1 MSLFTSDSG
10 CRHPSWC
17 LLFVSFLLSV
27 LAFLLSLN
35 QNKLNMNFFKII
47 SVVTSLLFIYLFFQ
61 LIINSDAFVTGL
73 GLHPSETVSIL
84 CRRTSIF
91 MMGISVLMLSSIN
104 LQHSKARQSITLATG
119 ITMIGLACMGSFEL
133 IRGTVNT
140 SMLTAIA
147 IETILGTSFLILF
160 FINRKAKISQS

>member
-1 MSLFTSDSG
+1 
-10 CRHPSWC
+10 
-17 LLFVSFLLSV
+17 
-27 LAFLLSLN
+27 
-35 QNKLNMNFFKII
+35 MNFFKII

-61 LIINSDAFVTGL
+61 LFINSDAFVTGL

-84 CRRTSIF
+84 CRRTSMF
-91 MMGISVLMLSSIN
+91 MLGISLLMLGSIN
-104 LQHSKARQSITLATG
+104 LQPSKARQNISLATG

-140 SMLTAIA
+140 SMLTAIT

-160 FINRKAKISQS
+160 FKYRRVKTIQSF